1 MAASSLPRGSEVHN
15 TYGELGNADLLTKY
29 GFALRQNPFS
39 AVVLSKTSV
48 LRAAEKLIGERELRL
63 RTRMLRKERYNDLA
77 HFQCFTSCTAQP
89 SLRVQNAFGACP
101 SGGLLCHTMIS
112 MLTGSVSSAVS
123 FLMRSQSPLRCC
135 LAAA

>member
-63 RTRMLRKERYNDLA
+63 RTRIILIEMFFFVDVLN
-77 HFQCFTSCTAQP
+77 CFT
-89 SLRVQNAFGACP
+89 
-101 SGGLLCHTMIS
+101 
-112 MLTGSVSSAVS
+112 
-123 FLMRSQSPLRCC
+123 
-135 LAAA
+135 